1 MNKKLNILVT
11 IFLSIFLT
19 HTTRAT
25 EAKPADL
32 TTPTKI
38 IDARGKEIHELVISA
53 KSDDEMRE
61 KVRAVLEQF
70 VDFPEFGR
78 LCLGSQWSE
87 LTPEQQTTYLEE
99 FKRLLQNS
107 YLRRFNAGQEFKM
120 TFRNEARKN
129 KAGDRIEVHTTI
141 TGTGDDAMSADVDYR
156 FYQTKKGWMVYDI
169 LVDEVSM
176 MRNYR
181 RNFIKIYKKD
191 GFAELILRMQKKAK
205 DTDSKS
211 DEI

>member
-1 MNKKLNILVT
+1 MSKNRNILAT
-11 IFLSIFLT
+11 IFLSIFLVSA
-19 HTTRAT
+19 TRADET
-25 EAKPADL
+25 KPIDPI
-32 TTPTKI
+32 TPTGI
-38 IDARGKEIHELVISA
+38 IDARGKEIHDLVISA

-61 KVRAVLEQF
+61 KVRSVLEQF

-87 LTPEQQTTYLEE
+87 LTPKQQATYLEE

-107 YLRRFNAGQEFKM
+107 YLRRFDAGQEFKM
-120 TFRNEARKN
+120 TFRKEPRKN
-129 KAGDRIEVHTTI
+129 KTEDRIQVHTTI
-141 TGTGDDAMSADVDYR
+141 IGTGDNAMSADVDYR

-181 RNFIKIYKKD
+181 RSFIKVYKKD
-191 GFAELILRMQKKAK
+191 GFDELLLRMQKKSK
-205 DTDSKS
+205 DTDSSS